1 MNIIQTIILQKKKKY
16 FFFSYYSYIK
26 VILNDLFWIKVM
38 LTSNVKLQ
46 DCYKNVQFLNIWLK
60 FYKY

>member
-1 MNIIQTIILQKKKKY
+1 MNIIQTIILQKKKY